1 MAPRSPAEPSRTQ
14 LAAEAWESL
23 FRAQVALLRRFGDDD
38 VWDPISMREYDV
50 LFTLSRNPPMRLRD
64 LNESVLLSQP
74 SLSRL
79 VERLEA
85 AGLVTR
91 SPSASD
97 GRGTVV
103 SLTPAGVEMQR
114 RVGRQHAASIR
125 RHLAP
130 ALDDDELATLRTL
143 CDKLRGATG

>member
-1 MAPRSPAEPSRTQ
+1 MPPPSAEPSRTQ
-14 LAAEAWESL
+14 LAAETWESL
-23 FRAQVALLRRFGDDD
+23 FRAQVALLRRFADDD
-38 VWDPISMREYDV
+38 VWEPISMREYDV

-79 VERLEA
+79 VERLEG
-85 AGLVTR
+85 AGLVER

-103 SLTPAGVEMQR
+103 SLTPEGLEMQR
-114 RVGRQHAASIR
+114 SIGRRHAASIR
-125 RHLAP
+125 RHLGAR
-130 ALDDDELATLRTL
+130 LDDEEMTALQAL
-143 CDKLRGATG
+143 CDKLRQGG